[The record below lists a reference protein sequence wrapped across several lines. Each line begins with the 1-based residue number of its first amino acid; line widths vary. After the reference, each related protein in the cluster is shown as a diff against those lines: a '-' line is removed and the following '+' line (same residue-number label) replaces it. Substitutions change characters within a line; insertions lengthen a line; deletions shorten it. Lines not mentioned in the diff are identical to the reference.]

1 MAVSIVARILSAA
14 VTVYMFICLAR
25 VLLSWFPGMET
36 GRGGELLKSVAD
48 PYMGY
53 FRRFAVLRSGA
64 FDFSPLAA
72 LAVLVVLND
81 LLTTIA
87 FAMRLSLGL
96 VLGMVLGAAWSAFG
110 FVLSFFSVCAL
121 LRIIAF
127 AARWN
132 SLHPVWMLVDSMLN
146 PVLYRINRL
155 FYRGRIV
162 NYLQGLVTGFAV
174 LVVLRTGGGA
184 LVNLFIQLLQRLPI

>member
-1 MAVSIVARILSAA
+1 MAVSIVARILSAV
-14 VTVYMFICLAR
+14 VTVYMFVCLAR

-72 LAVLVVLND
+72 LSVLVVLND
-81 LLTTIA
+81 LLTTVA

-110 FVLSFFSVCAL
+110 FVLSFFAVCAL
-121 LRIIAF
+121 MRIVAF

-155 FYRGRIV
+155 FYRG
-162 NYLQGLVTGFAV
+162 
-174 LVVLRTGGGA
+174 
-184 LVNLFIQLLQRLPI
+184 